1 MIELI
6 KRSGILIPRRY
17 ENEGFYKTIKEHL
30 TRRSQDYTKSVLIV
44 NEFYLESEKFMLI
57 PRFFP
62 IGKFIPSYKLK
73 NVSHLGTD
81 IQIQHNIKPRSEAQE
96 KAMKYVMNHENGILQ
111 LPPGVGKT
119 VISIYMIAERKKK
132 TLIVV
137 HRDSLADQWR
147 DRLLQF
153 TDCKEEQIARLTST
167 TFEND
172 LDQPIIIATTQTF
185 ISLLKRKR
193 QEFLTTLDK
202 AGVGIFIAD
211 EVHTSVGAPTFS
223 ECSIHMPSQYTYGLS
238 ATPYRWD
245 GNGDIIEYH
254 LGEVFED
261 EDSEGTM
268 DARVTCILLDYQID
282 TPRRHYYVHWGG
294 DFQRSRYLNLMKKS
308 KPFRDTLKSLLN
320 RLKDERDLIC
330 MAERIKLIDEV
341 YNETKHPS
349 KSRFYQSANLDT
361 LNYKIT
367 FTTPG
372 KCRDGI
378 DAPHKDCVI
387 MTSPISNIEQ
397 LTGRIVRSKDGK
409 KTPIIIDM
417 VDYGSKNIS
426 RTLHTRL
433 KFYDRK
439 EWPIQFV
446 IIQGATM
453 KKIDRDQA
461 IEILKEN
468 S

>member
-1 MIELI
+1 MVKLI
-6 KRSGILIPRRY
+6 RRSGVLIPRQY

-30 TRRSQDYTKSVLIV
+30 TRRTQDYTKSVLIV
-44 NEFYLESEKFMLI
+44 NEFYLESEKFMLV
-57 PRFFP
+57 PRLFP
-62 IGKFIPSYKLK
+62 LDKFIPSYQMK
-73 NVSHLGTD
+73 NTKHNGMD
-81 IQIQHNIKPRSEAQE
+81 IQIEHNIKPRSEAQE
-96 KAMKYVMNHENGILQ
+96 RAMQYMMNHENGILQ

-147 DRLLQF
+147 DRILQF
-153 TDCKEEQIARLTST
+153 TDCKAEQIARLTSN
-167 TFEND
+167 TFEKD
-172 LDQPIIIATTQTF
+172 LNCPIIIVTTQTF

-193 QEFLTTLDK
+193 REFLTTLDK

-268 DARVTCILLDYQID
+268 DARVTCLLVDYQID
-282 TPRRHYYVHWGG
+282 TPRRHLYVRWGG
-294 DFQRSRYLNLMKKS
+294 EFQRSRYLNLMKKS
-308 KPFRDTLKSLLN
+308 KPFRDVLKSLLS
-320 RLKDERDLIC
+320 RLKEERDLIC

-341 YNETKHPS
+341 YKETNHLS
-349 KSRFYQSANLDT
+349 KSRFYQSAKLDK
-361 LNYKIT
+361 LDYKVT
-367 FTTPG
+367 FATPG

-397 LTGRIVRSKDGK
+397 LTGRVVRSQPGK

-417 VDYGSKNIS
+417 VDYGCRDMS

-439 EWPIQFV
+439 NWPVQFA
-446 IIQGATM
+446 IINHGSMQ
-453 KKIDRDQA
+453 KIDRDQVLQ
-461 IEILKEN
+461 ILKGDT
-468 S
+468 